1 MTDDLSE
8 TTLVE
13 LVNRVVDR
21 GVLLGGEITIS
32 VADID
37 LLHIDLRVLLTS
49 ADRLHRLAGGASEH
63 HEAVSGAAKEIP

>member
-1 MTDDLSE
+1 MAEDWNDM
-8 TTLVE
+8 TLVE

-49 ADRLHRLAGGASEH
+49 ADRMHRLSMGGV
-63 HEAVSGAAKEIP
+63 VSPGAHPPKVSP